1 MTNLD
6 ESHWLKEYLQQFG
19 GNCPR
24 CRKPLDPN
32 LPHCPYC
39 RAVPSLGLAST
50 PSYRALWCTALAAAA
65 TYTSLAI
72 LLAIIL
78 YLQPQIRV
86 SSHSAF
92 VTASNI
98 LIAIGFLAAFATLV
112 LLTRRAR
119 FYLLTPATQCLIA
132 LGSCAVNTGAL
143 ITLALLLRR

>member
-1 MTNLD
+1 MTKLD
-6 ESHWLKEYLQQFG
+6 EFHWLKEYLQQFG

-32 LPHCPYC
+32 LPHCPFC
-39 RAVPSLGLAST
+39 RTVPSLGLAST
-50 PSYRALWCTALAAAA
+50 TSYGALWCTALAAAA

-86 SSHSAF
+86 SSHTAF

-112 LLTRRAR
+112 LLTRRSH
-119 FYLLTPATQCLIA
+119 FYRLTSGTQWLIV
-132 LGSCAVNTGAL
+132 LGSCAVNIGAL
-143 ITLALLLRR
+143 VTLALLLRR